1 MAGMVYLVGAGTGA
15 EDLITQ
21 KALRLIKE
29 ADVIVYDRLINENL
43 LSYCKSSCEL
53 INVGKAASKHMLP
66 QDKINQL
73 LFDKALEKEVVVRLK
88 GGDPFI
94 FGRGSEEGIFLKKR
108 QVYFEVVPG
117 ISSLSGVTS
126 YSGIPITHRGVSN
139 EIHVFTGHEKGESD
153 RLSIDF
159 NVVSK
164 LKGTLVFY
172 MGLSNIKRISEG
184 LINGGMDEKTP
195 IALISTGTYGD
206 QKTVTDTLKNIQNS
220 LEGIKSPALIVVGQV
235 VNLRESLNWFES
247 KPMFGR
253 KILITRHKDKNFVL
267 KDKLE
272 QQGARVHCIDTI
284 DFKPIEDKTKLF
296 KVFDNISNYDYL
308 VFNSAKGVEYFTQE
322 FMLYKKDIRG
332 LGKLKII
339 SMGEITKNKIEK
351 YYLNA
356 ELVYDGSSSLGFI
369 DLLKNTVKKEE
380 KILIIVSDISEK
392 TKYKDL
398 EKYCNKVDVVDA
410 YSTAML
416 EISPRELHK
425 VCDADIIT
433 FHSPSAIKSFFKFL
447 EESSVDIDLTKKIF
461 VTVGTTTKLE
471 LTNRNIKNIKVANP
485 HNDEGMLNTIL
496 ALL

>member
-1 MAGMVYLVGAGTGA
+1 MAGIVYLVGAGTGA

-43 LSYCKSSCEL
+43 LSYCKNSCEL
-53 INVGKAASKHMLP
+53 INVGKAASNHMLP
-66 QDKINQL
+66 QDNINQL

-94 FGRGSEEGIFLKKR
+94 FGRGSEEGIFLKERKI
-108 QVYFEVVPG
+108 YFEVVPG

-126 YSGIPITHRGVSN
+126 YAGIPITHRGVSK

-159 NVVSK
+159 NIVSK
-164 LKGTLVFY
+164 LKGTLIFY
-172 MGLSNIKRISEG
+172 MGLSNVKRISEG

-220 LEGIKSPALIVVGQV
+220 LEGVKSPALIVVGQV

-339 SMGEITKNKIEK
+339 SMGEITKNKIEE

-392 TKYKDL
+392 TKYEDL
-398 EKYCNKVDVVDA
+398 EKHCNKVDVVDA
-410 YSTAML
+410 YSTVIL

-425 VCDADIIT
+425 VYDADIIT

-447 EESSVDIDLTKKIF
+447 EEINEDIDLTKKIF